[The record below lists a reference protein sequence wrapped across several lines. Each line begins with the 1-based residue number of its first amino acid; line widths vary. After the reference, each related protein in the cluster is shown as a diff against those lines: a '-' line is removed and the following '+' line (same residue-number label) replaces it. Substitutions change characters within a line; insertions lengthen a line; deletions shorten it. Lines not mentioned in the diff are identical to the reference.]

1 MEGNILGR
9 KLFYLEP
16 LTWIKKKHILFLK
29 YQKIEQQLEM
39 EREFITVIAN
49 SITNHQND
57 IHFHLFTIN
66 TESDN
71 SGEHLS
77 SYGGAYPKE
86 EEEEE
91 EDWKSFWSFQL
102 KQVLLVGKTRA
113 AESKP

>member
-1 MEGNILGR
+1 MLTLKSFGR
-9 KLFYLEP
+9 KYSGKKVILLGTSYLN
-16 LTWIKKKHILFLK
+16 KKKHILFLK

-57 IHFHLFTIN
+57 IHFHLFTNN

-77 SYGGAYPKE
+77 SCGGAYPKE

-91 EDWKSFWSFQL
+91 EDWKSF
-102 KQVLLVGKTRA
+102 
-113 AESKP
+113 